1 MTGDSADAF
10 ADDFPGMRP
19 VPTDKLIG
27 HYRQSVEGT
36 SSAQIIR
43 ANG

>member
-10 ADDFPGMRP
+10 ADHFPGTRP
-19 VPTDKLIG
+19 VPMDKLIG
-27 HYRQSVEGT
+27 HHRQCAEGT
-36 SSAQIIR
+36 SSGQIIR

>member
-19 VPTDKLIG
+19 VPMDKLTG
-27 HYRQSVEGT
+27 HYRQCAEVT
-36 SSAQIIR
+36 SSGQIIR